1 MEQFF
6 GAELPNDRVEL
17 LLENCIRL
25 RIHKDND
32 APPAHAEL
40 TSSLSLAHQAPSHRS
55 SDHTVALGFPQ
66 ITSFEHVE
74 LLETPAGIESR
85 LLVRACVRDRNDRER
100 PQDRSAP
107 SVYMIFPLLLV
118 LDALIMSIAWVA
130 AILHHHRVY
139 MVDWWHMVKN

>member
-85 LLVRACVRDRNDRER
+85 LAAGPCVIEMIERDRRISTER
-100 PQDRSAP
+100 VHDFSSLSA
-107 SVYMIFPLLLV
+107 
-118 LDALIMSIAWVA
+118 
-130 AILHHHRVY
+130 
-139 MVDWWHMVKN
+139 